1 MPSVIIYAEASD
13 GYVTKTSII
22 DFATARDATSGSA
35 YSSSATNNSVG
46 IQALRVATRGG
57 GTEWRVSRSFF
68 MFDTSSY
75 AAYAD
80 VTSVTLS
87 LRGYVNSSGDVIA
100 VRGNQGASLAAADFD
115 AIQGWSGGGGDEL
128 GNVTVFSN
136 QISTWTTAGYNNIPL
151 NASAVARI
159 NAGSDLDI
167 CVLNYDYDLRGVDPG
182 GATDTKN
189 GLYYTD
195 YTGTSSDPYITMST
209 PSADDAIFFGTNF

>member
-1 MPSVIIYAEASD
+1 MPRVTIYAEASD
-13 GYVTKTSII
+13 GYVTKTSTSN
-22 DFATARDATSGSA
+22 FATARDATSGST
-35 YSSSATNNSVG
+35 YSSSATSNSVG
-46 IQALRVATRGG
+46 VQAHRAATRGG
-57 GTEWRVSRSFF
+57 GSEWRVSRSFF

-87 LRGYVNSSGDVIA
+87 LRGYVNSSGDVIV
-100 VRGNQGASLAAADFD
+100 VRGTQGVSLAAADFD
-115 AIQGWSGGGGDEL
+115 AIDGWSGGGGDEL
-128 GNVTVFSN
+128 SNVTVFSN
-136 QISTWTTAGYNNIPL
+136 QISTWDTSGYNNIPL

-182 GATDTKN
+182 GATDTRN

-195 YTGTSSDPYITMST
+195 YTGTSYDPYITVTT
-209 PSADDAIFFGTNF
+209 PAADDAIFFGTNF